1 MVLFAIGKYLP
12 QVSSTDSEPSHS
24 HRTLTGW
31 NIEIWGRKD
40 KIKEAHMQINISLPD
55 PSNTDNTTE
64 TRSFLKQLELAVHHA
79 QKSLDEMVKMAKEAG
94 TSQEFTVMYRLSG
107 VEDSG
112 TGDKFDSEHPCAN
125 RIEIELYEA

>member
-1 MVLFAIGKYLP
+1 
-12 QVSSTDSEPSHS
+12 
-24 HRTLTGW
+24 
-31 NIEIWGRKD
+31 
-40 KIKEAHMQINISLPD
+40 MQINISLPD
-55 PSNTDNTTE
+55 PSNTDNTTK

-79 QKSLDEMVKMAKEAG
+79 QKSLDEMVKMATEAG

-112 TGDKFDSEHPCAN
+112 TGDVFDSEHPYAN